1 MRVIKKIN
9 NNVAICVDGN
19 NKELIAFGKG
29 IGFPPTPYELTDL
42 KKIDRTYYDINQSK
56 LALLEE
62 IPDTIFTVAAKIVKY
77 AEAELE
83 CDLNTNLIFTLADH
97 INFAIL
103 RHKEGVDVE
112 LPMNLDIQFHY
123 QTEVE
128 IGRQAVR
135 YINEQEQVT
144 LPGEE
149 AVAIAMHFINAE
161 KNTHKASN
169 DNRRIIE
176 DVTGIIETKFK
187 ITIDKEGFNYSR
199 FVSHMQYLLKRQK
212 DDQMI
217 VSDNASLYETIKTEY
232 PDIYLCATDI
242 NQYLSDN
249 YGWNLT
255 DEEEM
260 YLMLH
265 LNRLCSREACTKLL

>member
-1 MRVIKKIN
+1 M
-9 NNVAICVDGN
+9 VD
-19 NKELIAFGKG
+19 K
-29 IGFPPTPYELTDL
+29 
-42 KKIDRTYYDINQSK
+42 Q
-56 LALLEE
+56 
-62 IPDTIFTVAAKIVKY
+62 
-77 AEAELE
+77 
-83 CDLNTNLIFTLADH
+83 
-97 INFAIL
+97 FAIL
-103 RHKEGVDVE
+103 
-112 LPMNLDIQFHY
+112 
-123 QTEVE
+123 
-128 IGRQAVR
+128 
-135 YINEQEQVT
+135 
-144 LPGEE
+144 
-149 AVAIAMHFINAE
+149 
-161 KNTHKASN
+161 
-169 DNRRIIE
+169 IE